1 MVKSLLMGVL
11 GLGCSVAWS
20 GVDEVAPNGSAR
32 TPQEPAAK
40 KADANSN
47 GGACRACKA
56 AHDPCKESQQ
66 IIHRQRTLLNHYGLS
81 GGWLLCS
88 HV

>member
-1 MVKSLLMGVL
+1 
-11 GLGCSVAWS
+11 VAW
-20 GVDEVAPNGSAR
+20 GRVDEVGPNGSAR
-32 TPQEPAAK
+32 TPQDPATKEAG
-40 KADANSN
+40 DANSN

-56 AHDPCKESQQ
+56 AHDPCKISQQ
-66 IIHRQRTLLNHYGLS
+66 IIHRERTPLNRYRLS